1 MLLFWLKH
9 CIPFCTLGALFGVSK
24 STAHQVVHEEFQRVA
39 DLTFAYVSMDSF
51 FLEVPP
57 RDFSNCYGIIDST
70 EMQINSWKDQAF
82 SGKKNMHTLKY
93 QAVVGV
99 SSGKLLNIAG
109 PYCGSMHDSYIFQ
122 QTNIYN
128 WLQQNNGQ
136 LLGDKGYIGCDNIVT
151 PYKKKKLQLTLTN
164 NEREY
169 NLNLAS
175 HRIKVEIYFCHLKK

>member
-1 MLLFWLKH
+1 
-9 CIPFCTLGALFGVSK
+9 LGALFGVSK
-24 STAHQVVHEEFQRVA
+24 STAHQIVHEEFQRVA

-57 RDFSNCYGIIDST
+57 RDFSDCFGIIDSM

-82 SGKKNMHTLKY
+82 SGKKNIHTLKY

-109 PYCGSMHDSYIFQ
+109 LYCESMYDSHIFQ
-122 QTNIYN
+122 QTNINN

-136 LLGDKGYIGCDNIVT
+136 LLEDKGYIGCDNIVT
-151 PYKKKKLQLTLTN
+151 L
-164 NEREY
+164 
-169 NLNLAS
+169 
-175 HRIKVEIYFCHLKK
+175 